1 MPVRRRHHPE
11 AEPQRRRLPIGTINL
26 DAYNPRLAANEEG
39 RSQPELLRIMAERFK
54 LEELADSII
63 ASGYRPFDPLIGA
76 TEEGRVVVLE
86 GNRRIAAIKLL
97 LNPEGAPISLRSRW
111 RELSRRLPAAH
122 RAGMEEVNITVYPNR
137 DNVDVASYIGFR
149 HVTGVLP
156 WPAFEKAT
164 FIALMI

>member
-1 MPVRRRHHPE
+1 MPVRRRNHPE
-11 AEPQRRRLPIGTINL
+11 AEPQRRRLPVGTINL

-111 RELSRRLPAAH
+111 RELRRRVRAALCG
-122 RAGMEEVNITVYPNR
+122 GMDKVDMTGCAQR
-137 DNVDVASYIGFR
+137 WNVVVRS
-149 HVTGVLP
+149 
-156 WPAFEKAT
+156 
-164 FIALMI
+164 

>member
-1 MPVRRRHHPE
+1 MAARKKSRPE
-11 AEPQRRRLPIGTINL
+11 AEPQQRRIAVGDINL

-76 TEEGRVVVLE
+76 TEDGQVVVLE

-97 LNPEGAPISLRSRW
+97 LNPEGAPISLRS
-111 RELSRRLPAAH
+111 
-122 RAGMEEVNITVYPNR
+122 
-137 DNVDVASYIGFR
+137 
-149 HVTGVLP
+149 
-156 WPAFEKAT
+156 
-164 FIALMI
+164 